1 MVLLHLP
8 IFVAGICTAGFAAGP
23 GASGLRSALFHGG
36 LGGCV
41 APATALGRC
50 SLRIRGRHAQILQQR
65 LVLIDQ
71 TAAIDLCV
79 DHLSLFPGRIAARGR
94 ARIRLLLVVLQQ
106 FDLLEGRLL
115 EYQSLLL
122 RLFGSGSSC
131 SILNLI
137 RLICIVEFVLLDLV
151 ILLVFEIGLTFV
163 DEVLR

>member
-1 MVLLHLP
+1 M
-8 IFVAGICTAGFAAGP
+8 
-23 GASGLRSALFHGG
+23 
-36 LGGCV
+36 
-41 APATALGRC
+41 
-50 SLRIRGRHAQILQQR
+50 
-65 LVLIDQ
+65 
-71 TAAIDLCV
+71 
-79 DHLSLFPGRIAARGR
+79 
-94 ARIRLLLVVLQQ
+94 LQQ